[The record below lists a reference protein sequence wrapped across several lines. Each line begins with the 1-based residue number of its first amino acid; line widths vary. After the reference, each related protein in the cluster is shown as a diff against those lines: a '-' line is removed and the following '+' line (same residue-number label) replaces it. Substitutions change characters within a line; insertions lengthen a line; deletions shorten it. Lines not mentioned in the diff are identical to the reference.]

1 MNKMDSFLNALF
13 HEGSISRKITIG
25 CRIVIANLLFM
36 LLIMAFL
43 SRNDTQ
49 LYNALIWFGL
59 PLLILGGLDCTN
71 NLENPILRFIR
82 KVVLVLWWV
91 AMIVGI
97 VYTIIHFSDPCMA
110 KAFGGFL
117 FLILSGVFTITAGN
131 ER

>member
-13 HEGSISRKITIG
+13 QEGSISRKITIG
-25 CRIVIANLLFM
+25 CRIVITNLLFM

-43 SRNDTQ
+43 SRNDPQ
-49 LYNALIWFGL
+49 LHNALIWFGL

-82 KVVLVLWWV
+82 KIVLVLWWI

-97 VYTIIHFSDPCMA
+97 VYTIIHFSDPWMA

-117 FLILSGVFTITAGN
+117 FLIVSGAFTLIAKN
-131 ER
+131 